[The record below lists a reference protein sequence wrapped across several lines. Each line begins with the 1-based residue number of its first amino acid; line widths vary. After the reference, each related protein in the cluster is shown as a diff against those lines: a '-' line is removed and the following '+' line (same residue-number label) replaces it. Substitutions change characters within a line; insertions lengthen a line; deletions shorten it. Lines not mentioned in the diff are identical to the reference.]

1 MNDSEKMLHFYW
13 ILMFFLTLVLA
24 PSMTGILCKVKALS
38 AGRRGP
44 SIFLPYRELWKL
56 LQKGSVYSSGSSD
69 ITRIAPM
76 ASLAALTGA

>member
-44 SIFLPYRELWKL
+44 SIFLPYRELWKRDPRTL
-56 LQKGSVYSSGSSD
+56 PGLRQWHHL
-69 ITRIAPM
+69 R
-76 ASLAALTGA
+76 L